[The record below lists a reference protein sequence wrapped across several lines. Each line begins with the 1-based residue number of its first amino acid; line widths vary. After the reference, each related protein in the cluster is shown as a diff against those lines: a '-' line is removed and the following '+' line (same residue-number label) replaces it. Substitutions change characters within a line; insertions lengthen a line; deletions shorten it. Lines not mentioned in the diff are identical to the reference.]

1 MKRTRMTAGAAIGAA
16 LALVLSAC
24 GGGDGDGDG
33 DTVNTTFDQ
42 AVNAIVNPDD
52 KPGGTLK
59 FALTDAPDSVDPSNT
74 YYAYN
79 YNFTR
84 LYARALLTFDN
95 KPGDAGMK
103 VVPDLAEGLGAPSD
117 DGKTWTYKIKKGIK
131 FEDGTEVKAADI
143 KYAIA
148 RSNFTDELTDGPKYF
163 QQYLDAKGYKG
174 PYKDKNL
181 DNFKGI
187 ETPDDYTVVF
197 KLVQPFYEFDYL
209 LANPQSAPVPQAKDT
224 GLKYQEHPIA
234 TGPYKVESHQV
245 GKSLVLVKNSAWDPA
260 SDPIRKQHVDRVEL
274 ALGVN
279 GATLDE
285 QLLAGTTHVNLGGTG
300 VEAAAQAKIL
310 SQDKLKQRADN
321 PLTGFLRYAMLSTKV
336 KPFDNIECRKAVQY
350 AVDKTAIQGAY
361 GGPVAG
367 DIASTALPPTET
379 GYTKYDLYPTPGNKG
394 DQAKAKAA
402 LQACG
407 QPNGFE
413 TNISVREDRAKEVAA
428 AEAIQQSL
436 SQVGIKTQIKK
447 FPSGDYSSQ
456 YAGKP
461 EYVHKNNIGI
471 IIAGWGSDWP
481 TGFGFLSQI
490 AHSKAIKPSGNYN
503 EMELNDPEVD
513 RLLDDGIKNPEIS
526 EREKTWGQ
534 VDRKVMESAA
544 LLPFI
549 YEKVLDY
556 RPATMTNVYFHKAYK
571 MYDYTMLGVK

>member
-1 MKRTRMTAGAAIGAA
+1 MKRTWRTAGVAATAA
-16 LALVLSAC
+16 LALVLSGC
-24 GGGDGDGDG
+24 GGGGTGGD
-33 DTVNTTFDQ
+33 DTVNTTFNQ
-42 AVNAIVNPDD
+42 AVNTIVNQDD
-52 KPGGTLK
+52 KAGGTLK
-59 FALTDAPDSVDPSNT
+59 FAITDAPDSVDPGNT
-74 YYAYN
+74 YYAFN
-79 YNFTR
+79 WDFTR

-95 KPGDAGMK
+95 KPGEAGLK
-103 VVPDLAEGLGAPSD
+103 VVPDLAEGLGTPSE
-117 DGKTWTYKIKKGIK
+117 DGKTWTYKIRKGIK
-131 FEDGTEVKAADI
+131 YEDGTEVKAADV

-148 RSNFTDELTDGPKYF
+148 RSNYTDELTSGPKYF
-163 QQYLDAKGYKG
+163 AQYLDAGDYKG

-187 ETPDDYTVVF
+187 ETPDDYTLVF
-197 KLVQPFYEFDYL
+197 KLKQPFYEFDYL
-209 LANPQSAPVPQAKDT
+209 LTNPQSAPVPAAKDT
-224 GLKYQEHPIA
+224 GLKYQEHPVA

-245 GKSLVLVKNSAWDPA
+245 GKSLVLVKNPMWNQA
-260 SDPIRKQHVDRVEL
+260 SDPIRKQNVDRIEL
-274 ALGVN
+274 AMGVN

-310 SQDKLKQRADN
+310 RQDKLKRAADN

-361 GGPVAG
+361 GGPIAG

-379 GYTKYDLYPTPGNKG
+379 GHTKYDLYPTPGNKG
-394 DQAKAKAA
+394 DLNKAKAA

-413 TNISVREDRAKEVAA
+413 TNIAVREDRAKEVAA

-436 SQVGIKTQIKK
+436 AKVGIRTQIKK
-447 FPSGDYSSQ
+447 FPSGDYTSQ

-461 EYVHKNNIGI
+461 EYVHKNNLGI

-490 AHSKAIKPSGNYN
+490 AHGEAIKPSGNYN
-503 EMELNDPEVD
+503 EMELNDPEVN
-513 RLLDDGIKNPEIS
+513 RLLDEGIRNPNQA
-526 EREKTWGQ
+526 EREKAWSQ

-549 YEKVLDY
+549 YEKVLTY
-556 RPATMTNVYFHKAYK
+556 RPPSLTNVYFHEAYK
-571 MYDYTMLGVK
+571 MYDYTALGVK